1 MVSPK
6 NSIIY
11 EILNVARYDK
21 IAIRKTA
28 NITSVPFM
36 IRPTSDKGKW

>member
-11 EILNVARYDK
+11 EILDVARYDQ
-21 IAIRKTA
+21 IAIRKSA
-28 NITSVPFM
+28 NITSATFM
-36 IRPTSDKGKW
+36 IRPTSDQGKW